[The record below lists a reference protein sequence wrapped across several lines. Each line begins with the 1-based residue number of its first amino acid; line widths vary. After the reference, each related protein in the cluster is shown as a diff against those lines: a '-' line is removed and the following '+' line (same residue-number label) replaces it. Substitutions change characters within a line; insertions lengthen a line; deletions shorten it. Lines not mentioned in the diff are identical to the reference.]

1 MPGRLSAPMGT
12 GRKLSIGIKASAT
25 TIFGKPIQR
34 DLRIEDKALSLIPA
48 LTSINA
54 ENDASATILGG

>member
-1 MPGRLSAPMGT
+1 MGT

-34 DLRIEDKALSLIPA
+34 DLRIEDTTLSLIPA
-48 LTSINA
+48 LTPINDG
-54 ENDASATILGG
+54 NGASAMILGA